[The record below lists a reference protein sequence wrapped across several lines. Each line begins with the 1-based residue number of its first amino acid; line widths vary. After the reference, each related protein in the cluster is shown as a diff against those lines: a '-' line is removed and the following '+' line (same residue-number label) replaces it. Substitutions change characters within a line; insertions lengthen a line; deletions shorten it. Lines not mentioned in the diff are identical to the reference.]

1 MKADKFY
8 KNIRFDELLQRTLM
22 LSRFVVEISL
32 VFILLIIGFID
43 IVNDR
48 DFLLFYN

>member
-1 MKADKFY
+1 MGADQFY
-8 KNIRFDELLQRTLM
+8 RNIRFDELLQRMLV